1 MDLALTGSPTGAETG
16 PEKRLIGQLLERGLV
31 GSSGI
36 ARAEEAARATRESLT
51 VALLTLGLVGEDNLA
66 MASAEA
72 LGLPL
77 LGRDELPAEPP
88 LADRLPL
95 RFLRRVRAYPARVE
109 EGRLLLALADPLDS
123 FAAQAVALATDM
135 PVSVAVATPA
145 AIETALARLEEAA
158 SARPELM
165 EPATGMAAADDAT
178 RLRDQASEAPVVRHV
193 NSLILQAVEAGASD
207 IHLEATEAGLR
218 TRLRV
223 DGVLRDAGMAPQALG
238 AGVVSRLK
246 IMARLDVAERR
257 LPQDGRMRIAVRGRD
272 VDLRVSV
279 VPTLDGEG
287 IVLRILDRG
296 SLALDF
302 ATLGFAPAEVEVLH
316 GMLNQTSRMMLVTG
330 PTGSGKTTTL
340 YAALGAVDRQ
350 RLKVCTIEDPVEYR
364 LDGVSQV
371 QVRPQIGLT
380 FPGALLAMLR
390 HDPDVMLVGEIRDA
404 ETASVAA
411 QVALTGHLVLASLH
425 TNDAPSAVTRLMDLG
440 VPEYLIASVLHG
452 VLAQRLVRTLCPAC
466 RRAEDAPS
474 ALVGRLGLARLAPD
488 DGPIRLFRPQGCEAC
503 GGSGY
508 RGRTTLLQIMNLS
521 PGLRELVLRRA
532 DSATIESAA
541 VEEGMPTLMQA
552 GLRKALAGTT
562 SVEEVLRVTGGG

>member
-1 MDLALTGSPTGAETG
+1 
-16 PEKRLIGQLLERGLV
+16 
-31 GSSGI
+31 
-36 ARAEEAARATRESLT
+36 
-51 VALLTLGLVGEDNLA
+51 
-66 MASAEA
+66 
-72 LGLPL
+72 
-77 LGRDELPAEPP
+77 
-88 LADRLPL
+88 
-95 RFLRRVRAYPARVE
+95 
-109 EGRLLLALADPLDS
+109 
-123 FAAQAVALATDM
+123 
-135 PVSVAVATPA
+135 
-145 AIETALARLEEAA
+145 
-158 SARPELM
+158 
-165 EPATGMAAADDAT
+165 
-178 RLRDQASEAPVVRHV
+178 
-193 NSLILQAVEAGASD
+193 LQE
-207 IHLEATEAGLR
+207 
-218 TRLRV
+218 
-223 DGVLRDAGMAPQALG
+223 AGMAPQALG

-302 ATLGFAPAEVEVLH
+302 GTLGFAPAEVEVLH
-316 GMLNQTSRMMLVTG
+316 AMLNQTSRMMLVTG

-380 FPGALLAMLR
+380 FPSALRAMLR

-452 VLAQRLVRTLCPAC
+452 VLAQRLVRTLCSAC
-466 RRAEDAPS
+466 REAEDAPPV
-474 ALVGRLGLARLAPD
+474 LVERLGLARLVPD
-488 DGPIRLFRPQGCEAC
+488 GHPIRLFHPRGCDAC

-508 RGRTTLLQIMNLS
+508 RGRTTLLQIMNLT
-521 PGLRELVLRRA
+521 PRIRELVLRRA
-532 DSATIESAA
+532 DSATIEAAA

-552 GLRKALAGTT
+552 GLRKALSGIT